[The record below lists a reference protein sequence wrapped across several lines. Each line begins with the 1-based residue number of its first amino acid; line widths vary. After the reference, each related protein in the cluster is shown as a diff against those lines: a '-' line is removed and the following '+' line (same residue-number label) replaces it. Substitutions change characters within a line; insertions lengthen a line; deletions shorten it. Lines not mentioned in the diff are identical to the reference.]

1 MDALE
6 ALCNR
11 ASVGRLTEPGPSVEQ
26 LELLLR
32 VADRA
37 PDHKLLRPWRLI
49 LVSGEGRERLGE
61 LYAEALLR
69 REPGVDAA
77 ALDKARRMPLRAP
90 LVIAVVA
97 SPQEHPKVPLQ
108 EQIITAGCVAH
119 GLVNAA
125 FALGL
130 GAVWRSGEFS
140 YDPWVLRGL
149 GLAAEEQLVGYIYLG
164 TPEVA
169 PRVPAPRDLGQQVSH
184 WPGPAVAAE

>member
-11 ASVGRLTEPGPSVEQ
+11 ASVGRLTEPGPTPAQ
-26 LELLLR
+26 LETLLR
-32 VADRA
+32 AADRA

-49 LVSGEGRERLGE
+49 LVSGAGRTALGE
-61 LYAEALLR
+61 LYADALR
-69 REPGVDAA
+69 QREPDADAA

-97 SPQEHPKVPLQ
+97 TPQEHPKVPVQ

-140 YDPWVLRGL
+140 YDPWVLQGL
-149 GLAAEEQLVGYIYLG
+149 GLAEDEQLVGYIYLG

-169 PRVPAPRDLGQQVSH
+169 PRIPAPRDLSGQVSH
-184 WPGPAVAAE
+184 WSGPV

>member
-11 ASVGRLTEPGPSVEQ
+11 ASVGRLTEPGPTPEQ
-26 LELLLR
+26 LEVLLR
-32 VADRA
+32 AADRA

-49 LVSGEGRERLGE
+49 LVAGEGRTALGR
-61 LYAEALLR
+61 LYADALRR
-69 REPGVDAA
+69 REPDADTA
-77 ALDKARRMPLRAP
+77 AVEKARRMPLRAP

-97 SPQEHPKVPLQ
+97 VPQAHLKVPVQ

-140 YDPWVLRGL
+140 YDPWVLQGL
-149 GLAAEEQLVGYIYLG
+149 GLTEDEQLVGYIYLG

-169 PRVPAPRDLGQQVSH
+169 PRLPAPRDLSAQVSH
-184 WPGPAVAAE
+184 WPAPV

>member
-1 MDALE
+1 MDALA

-11 ASVGRLTEPGPSVEQ
+11 ASVGRLTEPGPTPEQ
-26 LELLLR
+26 LETLLR
-32 VADRA
+32 AADRA

-49 LVSGEGRERLGE
+49 LVAGEGRTALGE
-61 LYAEALLR
+61 LYADALRR
-69 REPGVDAA
+69 REPDADAA

-97 SPQEHPKVPLQ
+97 TLQEHPKVPVQ

-130 GAVWRSGEFS
+130 GAVWRSGDFS
-140 YDPWVLRGL
+140 YDPWVLQGL
-149 GLAAEEQLVGYIYLG
+149 GLAENEQLVGYIYLG

-169 PRVPAPRDLGQQVSH
+169 PRVPAPRDLSAQVSH
-184 WPGPAVAAE
+184 WPGPA